1 MLLIFLLSGIFAA
14 GIFSRI
20 AQRILS
26 YNDALTGLYFNFSL
40 YPYTSIANYIKAVKT
55 PASGLITCF
64 NIWYHYRPAGI
75 RDDIQTATKYQFFG
89 FYINFIS

>member
-14 GIFSRI
+14 GIYSRI

-26 YNDALTGLYFNFSL
+26 HNDALTGLYFNFSL

-55 PASGLITCF
+55 PVNGLKTCF
-64 NIWYHYRPAGI
+64 NIWYYSRPAGI
-75 RDDIQTATKYQFFG
+75 RDNIQTNTS
-89 FYINFIS
+89 INFMAFISIL